1 MLLGVFY
8 YSLAN
13 ITPSLRSSLQSIQL
27 IAVVKSSYIDLY
39 GIDIILKPFM
49 EDISRLEQVCVCVCV
64 CACVS
69 VRCGH
74 ACMHLCMTVLTGS

>member
-49 EDISRLEQVCVCVCV
+49 EDISRLEQVCVCMCVCVCV
-64 CACVS
+64 CA
-69 VRCGH
+69 R
-74 ACMHLCMTVLTGS
+74 M